1 MFSVPPLIV
10 NSQQFLYQTQVLL
23 YLLAGLEKQRHCC
36 YISCL
41 LPQHSAPFTAQS
53 CQAESIIN
61 FSHVAI
67 DPIFVEKSSQL
78 SPTSL
83 SSISLSIKCAVIS
96 WEMHVKL
103 STACSA
109 WQPELFLYILQPLK
123 LSLYNFSSSS
133 TKYTMWFYNFFSII
147 MLMRSKRACNIQLG
161 SYVALNVHDHGW

>member
-96 WEMHVKL
+96 REMHVKL

-133 TKYTMWFYNFFSII
+133 TKIYHVILQLFLYNYADALKKSMQYTIRKLRSI
-147 MLMRSKRACNIQLG
+147 KRT
-161 SYVALNVHDHGW
+161 